1 MEGLN
6 IYAYALKN
14 KLRFPYK
21 EHISTEDLFDLSLNS
36 LNLVYKNLI
45 DQEFKSKSKYSLLD
59 THIKEDEELAIKISI
74 VKDIFTMKRNEIDA
88 KNRADAIRA
97 SHQKIV

>member
-21 EHISTEDLFDLSLNS
+21 EHISTEDLFDLSLDS
-36 LNLVYKNLI
+36 LNLVYKALLTRSLNQNLNI
-45 DQEFKSKSKYSLLD
+45 PFL
-59 THIKEDEELAIKISI
+59 TRI
-74 VKDIFTMKRNEIDA
+74 
-88 KNRADAIRA
+88 
-97 SHQKIV
+97 